1 MRADGISSVLFL
13 SPESPYPLHGGGQ
26 YRTASLIH
34 YFSGFAQVDLILISQ
49 SGTPA
54 LLPPGLV
61 RSQTV
66 IPLPKHGKGTIERYA
81 RNARRALLG
90 VPPLIDRLSGL
101 GPAITRAIG
110 GRRYDLGA
118 IEHFWLAPYVAEL
131 EVACSQTV
139 LDLHNV
145 ESMLHRTCARAD
157 HGLVSAGHRRF
168 AGVSR
173 KLEAKLLPRFGTVLA
188 ASESDQAIALKIAP
202 GARIEVYPNALPSVV
217 RSREAR
223 FREETAARSGP
234 PNVVFSG
241 NFEYHPNIDA
251 VGFLLRD
258 IWPEVRRQR
267 PDLRLRLVGRG
278 DGFVR
283 HLLPPG
289 SAGERGIEVSGPV
302 PDARAEIAAAT
313 IVIAP
318 LRMGSGTRI
327 KILEGWAAGRPVVA
341 TPLAAE
347 GLAIEDGEN
356 IALAGTPH
364 EFARA
369 ILRLL
374 GDTGE
379 RERLAANGKRTFEH
393 HYTWEVAWR
402 RLDLY
407 LQVTRTTELNRYTER
422 I

>member
-1 MRADGISSVLFL
+1 
-13 SPESPYPLHGGGQ
+13 LHGGGQ
-26 YRTASLIH
+26 YRTASLVH
-34 YFSGFAQVDLILISQ
+34 YFSGFAQVDLILFSQ

-66 IPLPKHGKGTIERYA
+66 IPLPKHGKGTLERYT

-101 GPAITRAIG
+101 GPAITSAIG
-110 GRRYDLGA
+110 GHRYDLGI

-131 EVACSQTV
+131 SAACNRTL

-145 ESMLHRTCARAD
+145 ESMLHRSCAKAD
-157 HGLVSAGHRRF
+157 TGLVRAGHKRF

-173 KLEAKLLPRFGTVLA
+173 KLEANLLPRFGTVLT
-188 ASESDQAIALKIAP
+188 ASESDQTIARRIAP
-202 GARIEVYPNALPSVV
+202 GARIEVYPNALP
-217 RSREAR
+217 
-223 FREETAARSGP
+223 AAGTSGKEISAQSGP
-234 PNVVFSG
+234 PVVVFSG

-251 VGFLLRD
+251 VGFLLRE

-278 DGFVR
+278 DSFIR
-283 HLLPPG
+283 HLLPDGLPP
-289 SAGERGIEVSGPV
+289 ECGIEVTGPV
-302 PDARAEIAAAT
+302 PDARAEIAFAT
-313 IVIAP
+313 VVIAP

-327 KILEGWAAGRPVVA
+327 KILEGWAAARAVIA

-347 GLAIEDGEN
+347 GLAIRDGQN
-356 IALAGTPH
+356 IVIAESPDA
-364 EFARA
+364 FAKA
-369 ILRLL
+369 ILRLV
-374 GDTGE
+374 GDAGE
-379 RERLAANGKRTFEH
+379 RKRLADHGKRIFEF
-393 HYTWEVAWR
+393 HYTWEAAWR
-402 RLDLY
+402 RLDGY
-407 LQVTRTTELNRYTER
+407 LQVTRPAELSRYTGT

>member
-1 MRADGISSVLFL
+1 MRAGGAVKSVLFL

-34 YFSGFAQVDLILISQ
+34 YFSGFAQVDLILISE

-66 IPLPKHGKGTIERYA
+66 IPLTKHGKGTLERYA

-101 GPAITRAIG
+101 GPAITGAIG
-110 GRRYDLGA
+110 GRRYDLG
-118 IEHFWLAPYVAEL
+118 IVEHFWLAPYVAEL
-131 EVACSQTV
+131 EAACSQTV

-157 HGLVSAGHRRF
+157 RGLVGAGHRRF
-168 AGVSR
+168 AAVSR
-173 KLEAKLLPRFGTVLA
+173 KLEARLLPRFGTVLA
-188 ASESDQAIALKIAP
+188 ASESDQAIARTIAP

-217 RSREAR
+217 TYEGQ
-223 FREETAARSGP
+223 TAAGSGP
-234 PNVVFSG
+234 PNLVFSG

-251 VGFLLRD
+251 VGFLLNE
-258 IWPEVRRQR
+258 IWPHVLRQH

-278 DGFVR
+278 DSFIR
-283 HLLPPG
+283 PLLPFGLP
-289 SAGERGIEVSGPV
+289 AECGIEVTGPV
-302 PDARAEIAAAT
+302 SDARAEIAAAT
-313 IVIAP
+313 VVIAP

-327 KILEGWAAGRPVVA
+327 KILEAWAAGRAVIA

-347 GLAIEDGEN
+347 GLAIQNGQN
-356 IALAGTPH
+356 IAIAESPEAIVRTILHLLAN
-364 EFARA
+364 A
-369 ILRLL
+369 
-374 GDTGE
+374 GE
-379 RERLAANGKRTFEH
+379 RERLAANGRRTFEH
-393 HYTWEVAWR
+393 RYTWEVAWQS
-402 RLDLY
+402 LDPY
-407 LQVTRTTELNRYTER
+407 LQVTRPAELNRYTGR